1 MKIAIS
7 SEENKGLDS
16 QVSHHF
22 GRCPY
27 YVLLVVENEEVK
39 DVKTISNP
47 FYNQHQPGQVPGFI
61 HEQGVEIMISG
72 GMGRRALDFFGE
84 YGIEVA
90 TGGEGTVLAT
100 LERFLKGELNG
111 AQPCRES
118 VEHHDHH
125 H

>member
-27 YVLLVVENEEVK
+27 YVLLVVDCEEVQE
-39 DVKTISNP
+39 VKTIANP
-47 FYNQHQPGQVPGFI
+47 FYSQHQPGQVPGFI
-61 HEQGVEIMISG
+61 HEQGVEVMISG
-72 GMGRRALDFFGE
+72 GMGRRAIDFFDQ

-90 TGGEGTVLAT
+90 TGAEGTARST
-100 LERFLKGELNG
+100 LERFLKGELND

-118 VEHHDHH
+118 VEHQDHH